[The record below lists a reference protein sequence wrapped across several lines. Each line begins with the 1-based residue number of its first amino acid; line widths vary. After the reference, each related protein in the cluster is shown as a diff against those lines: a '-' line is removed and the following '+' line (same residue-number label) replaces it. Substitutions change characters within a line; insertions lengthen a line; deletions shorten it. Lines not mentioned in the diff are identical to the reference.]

1 MLLGVEVTRQIPT
14 LQHVN
19 MTKCTFCVSFRSH
32 FILWLKC
39 CALFK
44 KCVGSI
50 GDALIP
56 KQHFQISEKLS
67 PLTPNL
73 FTHHPGHT
81 GTSEI
86 ICSYWAEEENHRN
99 SNYCEQKGNK
109 ISQVLLWK
117 KTSTGNSW
125 IVSWEIGPGKNKIW
139 LKRKIPSQFSLQ
151 IPVLH

>member
-1 MLLGVEVTRQIPT
+1 MLLGVEVTWQIPT
-14 LQHVN
+14 LQHGN

-32 FILWLKC
+32 FVLWLKR

-50 GDALIP
+50 GDVLLP
-56 KQHFQISEKLS
+56 KQHFQTSEKLF
-67 PLTPNL
+67 PVTPNL
-73 FTHHPGHT
+73 STHPPGHT
-81 GTSEI
+81 GTPGI
-86 ICSYWAEEENHRN
+86 IRFYWAEEENQRN

-109 ISQVLLWK
+109 ISQVLWK

-139 LKRKIPSQFSLQ
+139 LKRKTPSQFSLQ